1 MIRFRRMHRRWVVAL
16 VLPLLALRALVPA
29 GFMASP
35 IAGSLQMVFCGAGH
49 HGHSHHSTAGDP
61 TCPFAQSAGPAPLP
75 ALPVLPAGVEALLF
89 DRPTAVAQTVVQFGP
104 LRQQAPRGPPA
115 LA

>member
-1 MIRFRRMHRRWVVAL
+1 MRKFRVVAFL
-16 VLPLLALRALVPA
+16 LPLLVFRALIPA

-35 IAGSLQMVFCGAGH
+35 IAGSLQLVFCGTGH
-49 HGHSHHSTAGDP
+49 HDHAHHSTAGDP

-75 ALPVLPAGVEALLF
+75 TLPMLPTSVEALAF
-89 DRPTAVAQTVVQFGP
+89 DLPTTVAQTVVQFGP
-104 LRQQAPRGPPA
+104 LRQQTPRGPPA